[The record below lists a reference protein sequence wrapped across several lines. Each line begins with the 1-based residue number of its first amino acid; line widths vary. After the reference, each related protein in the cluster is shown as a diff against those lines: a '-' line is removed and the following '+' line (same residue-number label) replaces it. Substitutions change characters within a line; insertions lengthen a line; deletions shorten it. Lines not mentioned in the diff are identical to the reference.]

1 MRKIGCTVIDV
12 TRKAVEETANRV
24 LEVYYKE
31 LCNY

>member
-1 MRKIGCTVIDV
+1 MRKIVDV

-31 LCNY
+31 LCNC